1 MDRKRLQIQRTIQK
15 ILWKK
20 GIHSNT
26 TENETKSA
34 FAERNI
40 RSLKNL
46 IYRFLEEKWSW
57 SYITEIPQ
65 FVNINNSRVNR
76 FAKLAPNKVFKKL
89 EPYLNSLSLDNNKYK
104 RRFKAGDFVRIAKPN
119 EMFRKGYTKIYTNEV
134 FTITKKLQSARPLTT
149 LWMQTTKKSWEKCTS
164 LKLLK

>member
-1 MDRKRLQIQRTIQK
+1 MDRKRLQTQRTIQK

-20 GIHSNT
+20 LIHSNT

-65 FVNINNSRVNR
+65 FVNIDNSRVNR
-76 FAKLAPNKVFKKL
+76 FAKLALNKVFKKL
-89 EPYLNSLSLDNNKYK
+89 EPYLNSLSLDKNKYK
-104 RRFKAGDFVRIAKPN
+104 QAIATPA
-119 EMFRKGYTKIYTNEV
+119 
-134 FTITKKLQSARPLTT
+134 KKLKTNRSAINHPFQFRTASSQRKHC
-149 LWMQTTKKSWEKCTS
+149 W
-164 LKLLK
+164 